1 MRCFNMQAK
10 KHKTTLWSR
19 SLVSVTKKPRTCW
32 TVASSTP
39 ALRNSAKIAFKK
51 ICSCNEAFLSQKTNE
66 TKTHLWSSE
75 SMKHQE
81 EVWKGKSLAAT
92 YLNTGWAVYLT
103 IGCFITACNSGI
115 ITFFGEKLVQW
126 KGHKSKGNIFT
137 WLHWHMVM
145 RTFHLWLQSRG
156 PSWQSRGLFS
166 AWPTRRSPW
175 PSCRCPG
182 TAARP
187 PTALPPAREC
197 HTCGTTF
204 PNAGDRAEQQPTDKP
219 TPNTLSTQCKSSGL
233 PYYNPRCWK
242 TKLTDQNQQKQ
253 LSTSP
258 TPPPWS
264 GHHQFKAELF
274 SVTQKS
280 EVKKN

>member
-66 TKTHLWSSE
+66 TKTRLWSSE

-81 EVWKGKSLAAT
+81 EVWKGKSLAAI

-126 KGHKSKGNIFT
+126 KGHRSKGNIFT

-182 TAARP
+182 TAVRP

-197 HTCGTTF
+197 HTCGTTL
-204 PNAGDRAEQQPTDKP
+204 PNAGDRAEQQPNNRQTNPKHPEHPVQELWTTLLQSQMLKDKAYWPKP
-219 TPNTLSTQCKSSGL
+219 TEATLHISHTPTLIWSSSIQGWTFFCNT
-233 PYYNPRCWK
+233 
-242 TKLTDQNQQKQ
+242 
-253 LSTSP
+253 
-258 TPPPWS
+258 
-264 GHHQFKAELF
+264 
-274 SVTQKS
+274 
-280 EVKKN
+280 EVRG